1 MSTQWGPV
9 IGASAPLSQPVQRS
23 QRKSFLKRKQFIF
36 AGGILALILAYL
48 IYMGVLSAGMYYM
61 TVSELLAQRETLGAE
76 PVRIEGKVVADSVKE
91 DPASKTLS
99 FVVSDG
105 QNSLP
110 VVYRGVVPDS
120 FQPDAEVVM
129 EGTLTEG
136 GSFEATSLLAKCASK
151 YNPLKSG

>member
-1 MSTQWGPV
+1 
-9 IGASAPLSQPVQRS
+9 
-23 QRKSFLKRKQFIF
+23 
-36 AGGILALILAYL
+36 
-48 IYMGVLSAGMYYM
+48 MGVLSAGMYYM

-76 PVRIEGKVVADSVKE
+76 PVRVQGKVVADSVKE

-129 EGTLTEG
+129 EGMLTEG